1 MENFIIENDTLTG
14 YENEQ
19 HSLDE
24 VIVPDGV
31 KCIGAKAFY
40 KYNIKHLIL
49 PDSLEDAHMYAFNQI
64 PGVWSASRN
73 TTVAGTITYRGVTF
87 KPNHGVDQFIPY
99 TTVNMIAR
107 KHYDYVVNL
116 YDAMKKYEIILQIYM
131 NDEDEMTEKYIKK
144 NLKKV
149 FVRFMMLYRLHV
161 NCRGREEQMQY
172 YFGLIEALVKSGK
185 FISKRNIKIYIEAAN
200 EYKCPEILDM
210 LLDYKCN
217 TLKMT
222 D

>member
-1 MENFIIENDTLTG
+1 MEKFMIENDTLTG

-31 KCIGAKAFY
+31 KRIGADAFCGY
-40 KYNIKHLIL
+40 KIRHLIL
-49 PDSLEDAHMYAFNQI
+49 PDSLNDAHVHAF
-64 PGVWSASRN
+64 GGKS
-73 TTVAGTITYRGVTF
+73 TVAGTITYRGVTF
-87 KPNHGVDQFIPY
+87 KPNYGVDQFIPY

-107 KHYDYVVNL
+107 KNYDYVVNL

-131 NDEDEMTEKYIKK
+131 NDGDEMTEKYIKK

-149 FVRFMMLYRLHV
+149 FVRFMMLYRMNV
-161 NCRGREEQMQY
+161 DRRGREEQMQY
-172 YFGLIEALVKSGK
+172 YFGLIETLVKSGK
-185 FISKRNIKIYIEAAN
+185 FLSKRNIKTYIEAAN
-200 EYKCPEILDM
+200 EQKCPEILDM